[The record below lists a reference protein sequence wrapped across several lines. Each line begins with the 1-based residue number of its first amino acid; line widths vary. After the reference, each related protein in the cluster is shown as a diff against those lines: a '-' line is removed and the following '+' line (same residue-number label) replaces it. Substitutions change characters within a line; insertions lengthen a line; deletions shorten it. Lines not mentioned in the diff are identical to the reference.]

1 MKYATL
7 VTVLSVFGIP
17 WTSTVALAADVP
29 AHPVVDVPSVVL
41 VDHPK
46 NTGTGTIQVRNPSKK
61 AERVALRA
69 TEFVTTSGK
78 RMPATVTFLGPASS
92 KPQSVYEATIEPG
105 GVHLVTVELA
115 NVWEAGE
122 SIAKILDHDREV
134 AVLRAGKY
142 RVPLAVRVLGTG
154 SDPVSVT
161 FEKGKPGTLW
171 LKNEDALT
179 YDLQWR
185 LSIGPDVAEGRA
197 ILPPNETIATPVALN
212 PRWFAA
218 PLEGFFKDETKDG
231 TLALRLRPSA
241 TIADPGSPERVI
253 PLRAQ
258 LVYSSSVWRRLIIM
272 LIVFGALFAGALSSL
287 MLNQWLPNRLR
298 RIDLEERL
306 GDIAARTRNLSFRVD
321 SSLRILVRVERFR
334 LLRLLGS
341 RFAFSP
347 EMARVLTACEQAADR
362 LETQVRALERIDAVD
377 NDIRRLR
384 LVVPPTVLLGVET
397 RLQLAVDRLRSTQ
410 PTDADL
416 REAADIVSQVA
427 ARLGTIGQ
435 ADPDFAADLAER
447 FAKLKEAL
455 AGTSPLRK
463 TKRWEEINGQLSGLV
478 EYLDGS
484 APQAILPAD
493 YYEHDLKLLRLALVH
508 DYLRLHA
515 ERGDEPADK
524 AASDANQ
531 DFVKH
536 VASGTIDGYVDAR
549 LDLRAIRE
557 TIFASR
563 IEDAI
568 RQKQVRI
575 EAQPADP
582 RPHQAVEI
590 SAVFARDE
598 CNRAGARNDFECWW
612 TFTHDDSDG
621 RSGNWM
627 EKGWRVNHFF
637 PKPDKYTV
645 KATFRKKDGTIV
657 ADETK
662 PIEVVGEVPVG
673 SDNTSV
679 FSDRTWIEG
688 VRFAAVL
695 FATILGLLG
704 GAREQLM
711 RLDVLAGLV
720 AVFLIGFGADT
731 VKNMLVDRGATPEP
745 AKK

>member
-1 MKYATL
+1 MKYVTL

-17 WTSTVALAADVP
+17 WIGTPALAAEEP
-29 AHPVVDVPSVVL
+29 AGPVVDVPSVVL

-61 AERVALRA
+61 PTRVALRA
-69 TEFVTTSGK
+69 TEFLTASGK
-78 RMPATVTFLGPASS
+78 RMPVTVTFLGPASS

-105 GVHLVTVELA
+105 GVHAVTVELA

-122 SIAKILDHDREV
+122 STAKIFDHDREV

-161 FEKGKPGTLW
+161 FEKGKAGTLW
-171 LKNEDALT
+171 LKNEDAMT
-179 YDLQWR
+179 YDVQWR
-185 LSIGPDVAEGRA
+185 LSIGADVADGRA
-197 ILPPNETIATPVALN
+197 ILPPNGTIATPVELN
-212 PRWFAA
+212 PRWFGA

-253 PLRAQ
+253 PVRAL

-306 GDIAARTRNLSFRVD
+306 SDIAARTRNVSFRVD
-321 SSLRILVRVERFR
+321 SSLRILVRVERYR

-347 EMARVLTACEQAADR
+347 EMARVLMTCEQAVDR
-362 LETQVRALERIDAVD
+362 LETQVRLLERIDAVD

-397 RLQLAVDRLRSTQ
+397 QLQLAVDRLRSVQ

-416 REAADIVSQVA
+416 REAADIVNQA
-427 ARLGTIGQ
+427 TARLGTSGQ
-435 ADPDFAADLAER
+435 ADPEFASDLVER
-447 FAKLKEAL
+447 FSKLKEAF
-455 AGTSPLRK
+455 APTSPLRRA
-463 TKRWEEINGQLSGLV
+463 KRWEEISNQLSGLI

-484 APQAILPAD
+484 PPQAILPAD
-493 YYEHDLKLLRLALVH
+493 HYEHDLKLLRLALVR
-508 DYLRLHA
+508 DYLRLLA
-515 ERGDEPADK
+515 ERAGEPADET
-524 AASDANQ
+524 ATDTNQ
-531 DFVKH
+531 QFMKH
-536 VASGTIDGYVDAR
+536 VGSGTIDGYVEAR
-549 LDLRAIRE
+549 LELRAIRE
-557 TIFASR
+557 DIFARR

-568 RQKQVRI
+568 RRKEVRI

-590 SAVFARDE
+590 SAVFARDD
-598 CNRAGARNDFECWW
+598 CNRAGARSEFECWW

-621 RSGNWM
+621 RSGNWV

-711 RLDVLAGLV
+711 RLDVVAGLV

-731 VKNMLVDRGATPEP
+731 VKNMLVDRGGAPEP